1 MKRIHLL
8 IAVFAS
14 AYSLTSLAQ
23 EKVFY
28 PDQQKISAT
37 SYDVKITDIVA
48 LPKEIKF
55 KLEFE
60 NTSNDIIVYDLSKS
74 EIIANGNKYIPK
86 SRIAFVTLSRPI
98 VLAPHKKI
106 SRTVSATADN
116 IGSPKDFK
124 FELKG
129 VQKVTL
135 SNDKYSAP
143 KFALPATTNDFQAGP
158 FAINLKDYKKA
169 TGGTSVKYN
178 AQYNGKK
185 VGFIFPSK
193 ITVSMPDG
201 KNYAN
206 ADRDA
211 DPILFFP
218 GDKDDFVAKWDR
230 MPGGAINDMQKVE
243 MNINF
248 EDAFREGSVSDIE
261 SKSFSLTWDEALT
274 KEKNK

>member
-1 MKRIHLL
+1 MKRINLL
-8 IAVFAS
+8 ITVFAL
-14 AYSLTSLAQ
+14 AICPTTFAQ

-37 SYDVKITDIVA
+37 SYDVKITDIIA

-74 EIIANGNKYIPK
+74 EIIASGNKYTPK
-86 SRIAFVTLSRPI
+86 SRIAFVTLSKPI

-106 SRTVSATADN
+106 NRTISATADN
-116 IGSPKDFK
+116 MGSPKDFK

-135 SNDKYSAP
+135 SNDKYNAP
-143 KFALPATTNDFQAGP
+143 KFALPATANDFPAGP
-158 FAINLKDYKKA
+158 FAVNLKDYKKT
-169 TGGTSVKYN
+169 TGGSSVKYN

-218 GDKDDFVAKWDR
+218 GDKDDFGAKWDR

-248 EDAFREGSVSDIE
+248 EEVFREGSVADIE
-261 SKSFSLTWDEALT
+261 SKSFSFTWDEALT